1 MSSVEVEYNRQLKR
15 EAKWIE
21 AYERCQYIA
30 DTIDLDATVT
40 ELEYIAST
48 LSDPVHSRVLESA
61 AFLVGRLVEANKI
74 ASSKLYTEELRKE
87 LADVHI

>member
-1 MSSVEVEYNRQLKR
+1 
-15 EAKWIE
+15 
-21 AYERCQYIA
+21 
-30 DTIDLDATVT
+30 VT

-61 AFLVGRLVEANKI
+61 AFLVERLVEANKI
-74 ASSKLYTEELRKE
+74 VSSKLYTEELRKE